1 MGPLHE
7 ANSRSKQAPC
17 KICGTP
23 SLEFDHVDFN
33 KYCDD
38 LNCYKFGFS
47 GFQVSYLR
55 CRECGFLFTKDFDHW
70 SSEDFRR
77 YIYKNDFVS
86 VTSYDPFSSPE
97 RPTGRFDIIT
107 SFEVIE
113 HTPDPLGTFAD
124 MRSLLHDDGCIIVSQ
139 TLQPADILSIRGS
152 WWYLAPRNGHVST
165 YTEECLEVIG
175 RQGGHYFHRGD
186 TVYAFV
192 GPKPSEHAAIA
203 AASIGP
209 SFSSVKL
216 YAPTAL
222 RERAVLGP
230 DRLRIAWHVM
240 ESDEVETFRW
250 TGDYGSFDWQ
260 GSCGRLQP
268 TSWRS
273 PCSRSTGSH
282 SRPHSSGARSSPI
295 STRRAAAAASCASK
309 RPSLRGSPPRATAPS
324 GWRFR
329 SAPTGMGVKARRRPP
344 EGRADR
350 ASRDA
355 AAREA
360 THRFGRERIRR
371 HRRRRVAL
379 RAGDRRQPGLNRRR
393 AACPRRST
401 TTARCRNVHAI
412 RQIGGSAPRTS

>member
-77 YIYKNDFVS
+77 YIYNNDYTKVDPEYISIRPTHVGKDFARRLKGAEGARILDYGSGAGVFADTLRQNGFVS

-260 GSCGRLQP
+260 ATWPDVERVRFSVPVVRPVAADFVAQSVFTLDGEPQPAAFVRGAVVADFDTKGRRSGVVRLETPQP
-268 TSWRS
+268 PRLPAEGNRAVGLAVPIRS
-273 PCSRSTGSH
+273 DRDG
-282 SRPHSSGARSSPI
+282 GEGQ
-295 STRRAAAAASCASK
+295 AASA
-309 RPSLRGSPPRATAPS
+309 
-324 GWRFR
+324 
-329 SAPTGMGVKARRRPP
+329 
-344 EGRADR
+344 
-350 ASRDA
+350 
-355 AAREA
+355 
-360 THRFGRERIRR
+360 
-371 HRRRRVAL
+371 
-379 RAGDRRQPGLNRRR
+379 
-393 AACPRRST
+393 
-401 TTARCRNVHAI
+401 
-412 RQIGGSAPRTS
+412 